1 MDAQTKRLAK
11 PLEDIFAKAP
21 ALPSS
26 ARELL
31 VSVAPWISL
40 VFGVLLV
47 LVSLGG
53 LGLGSFLGSF
63 AMYAG
68 AGNTMFLLVAS
79 ILGIVQGAVMVL
91 AFAPLKKRSITGWN
105 WWFWAEIISVVAA
118 VVAFNLLGAV
128 INAVIG
134 FYLIF
139 QVRSYYK

>member
-1 MDAQTKRLAK
+1 MDAQTKKLAK
-11 PLEDIFAKAP
+11 PLEDLFVKAP

-53 LGLGSFLGSF
+53 LGVGSALAPF

-68 AGNTMFLLVAS
+68 VGNTMFLMVAS
-79 ILGIVQGAVMVL
+79 ILGILQGVVMVL
-91 AFAPLKKRSITGWN
+91 AFSGLKRKALAGWN
-105 WWFWAEIISVVAA
+105 WWFWAEVLSVVAA
-118 VVAFNLLGAV
+118 VVAFNLVGAV
-128 INAVIG
+128 VNALVG

-139 QVRSYYK
+139 QVKSYYK